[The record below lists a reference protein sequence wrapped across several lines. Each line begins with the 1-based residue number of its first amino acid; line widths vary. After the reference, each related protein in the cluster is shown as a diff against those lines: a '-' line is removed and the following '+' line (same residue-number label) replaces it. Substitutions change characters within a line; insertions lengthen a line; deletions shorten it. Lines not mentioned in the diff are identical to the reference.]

1 LQQIFRQGAT
11 MKAWWWVTLL
21 VVATAS
27 LAAIGDELKSPADAL
42 TECYALVAAED
53 YPGAES
59 CAKNHPDALPSARLR
74 VRIEALQW
82 NGESKPDLVA
92 ELREQSAYEPADA
105 GVHAQL
111 EFTAAMLSA
120 QPQQALGLALA
131 ERDRA
136 EKEQDDLARDE
147 AMSAIAD
154 AHLALHHNDAG
165 PAALNAA
172 AAAWHARTDTH
183 AHWHEIMLQIRS
195 GALQQRLGRYAEAAK
210 FYQQAADLS
219 AATFGADSAAR
230 ITADLQRSHQYE
242 DLGRYREELDL
253 RQELLQRAL
262 RGPGEKSGLT
272 ADIEASV
279 GSVLGTLGDYA
290 AARPHYE
297 NAERILAQ
305 LPDAQWRTRAV
316 ILNNFA
322 NSLQESGDLK
332 AALERQKTVLQ
343 ISAEHPG
350 TERMRAV
357 VLANMGNTE
366 FSMSRMDAAQAHFH
380 EAQAL
385 REKVDGATSPGVA
398 YAVEGL
404 GSVALARQQFADAEA
419 YFKHVLVLRGPA
431 YSAQHPLLD
440 RSRFAIALARWGQ
453 GDLDGAFEQ
462 AVKIA
467 RSEQGVLAHLATEF
481 VERQS
486 VSYRDQLV
494 PATALVVTLAMQR
507 GDAKSLATAWELT
520 MRERGLISRNEARR
534 IAAARAASDPAL
546 QSAWLD
552 WRKANTAYAEAWAG
566 QGIDG
571 ATLDTLRGN
580 AEKTELALWD
590 RLGTGGEAATDIPSV
605 EQLAAALPP
614 KAQLLAMTEGLEP
627 NPAQVFRTDNG
638 FNIDWYAFDLSAG
651 GSPHLR
657 RLGRASALSAD
668 ARAWY
673 SALRDPNGDRKELR
687 RRGNVVR
694 QELLETAQVSTQPH
708 DVYVVPQGDLFRVNL
723 AALPDGDGYLVERGV
738 NMHTLVHENDLLI
751 PASHADVGKI
761 LLAGAPDFPAAKA
774 GIARRQVCIGAP
786 VQGFTRLQS
795 AEHELDDLHQ
805 VFGDAAASMTDLRGA
820 EATRERVMRA
830 LPEARVVHLA
840 THGFSLDDTCAE
852 APTRAITLES
862 AGAKPAMSMA
872 NASLSGLAFSGAKL
886 GGGGTAVGVLSAAD
900 LVSLDLSHVD
910 WVALSAC
917 DSGLGPIGRGEG
929 VFGMRRAL
937 RLAGA
942 RTVVMSLWEVD
953 DAATAQLMG
962 ALYKARFTDHKAVPE
977 AMGDAMRG
985 ALAQRRRAGESDHP
999 FYWAAFVSEGG
1010 WH

>member
-1 LQQIFRQGAT
+1 V
-11 MKAWWWVTLL
+11 KAWCGASLMAVAVSLSAIGAG
-21 VVATAS
+21 VAATADP
-27 LAAIGDELKSPADAL
+27 LAD
-42 TECYALVAAED
+42 CYALVSAEN
-53 YPGAES
+53 YIGADA
-59 CAKNHPDALPSARLR
+59 CAKEHPQASNAERLR
-74 VRIEALQW
+74 LRIEALEW
-82 NGESKPDLVA
+82 NGEPKPELVA
-92 ELREQSAYEPADA
+92 ELRRALESGPADA
-105 GVHAQL
+105 GVQAQL
-111 EFTAAMLSA
+111 EFTAALLAA
-120 QPQQALGLALA
+120 QPQQALDLALA
-131 ERDRA
+131 EHERA
-136 EKEQDDLARDE
+136 AKQPDALARDE
-147 AMSAIAD
+147 ALSAIAD
-154 AHLALHHNDAG
+154 AHLALHHNDDATL
-165 PAALNAA
+165 AALSAA
-172 AAAWHARTDTH
+172 TAAWHARTGTH
-183 AHWHEIMLQIRS
+183 ARWHEIMLQIRAGS
-195 GALQQRLGRYAEAAK
+195 LQQRLGRYEEAAK
-210 FYQQAADLS
+210 FYQQAADVS
-219 AATFGADSAAR
+219 AAGFGVDSAAR

-253 RQELLQRAL
+253 RRDLLQRARRAL
-262 RGPGEKSGLT
+262 GEKNALT
-272 ADIEASV
+272 ADAEASL
-279 GSVLGTLGDYA
+279 GSVLAKLGDYA
-290 AARPHYE
+290 AGRPHYE

-305 LPDAQWRTRAV
+305 LPDVQWRTRAV

-332 AALERQKTVLQ
+332 AALERQEKVLQ
-343 ISAEHPG
+343 LAGEHPG

-366 FSMSRMDAAQAHFH
+366 FSMSLLDAAAAHFR
-380 EAQAL
+380 EAKEL
-385 REKVDGATSPGVA
+385 REKVDGATSPGAA
-398 YAVEGL
+398 YATEGL
-404 GSVALARQQFADAEA
+404 GSVALARQQYADAEG
-419 YFKHVLVLRGPA
+419 YFKHALALREPA

-440 RSRFAIALARWGQ
+440 RSRFAIALTRWGQ
-453 GDLDGAFEQ
+453 GDLDGAFDQ
-462 AVKIA
+462 AVTIA
-467 RSEQGVLAHLATEF
+467 RTEQGVLAHLATEF

-520 MRERGLISRNEARR
+520 MRERGLIARNEARR

-546 QSAWLD
+546 QSAWQE

-566 QGIDG
+566 KGIDST
-571 ATLDTLRGN
+571 TLDGLRAN
-580 AEKTELALWD
+580 AEKTEQALWD
-590 RLGTGGEAATDIPSV
+590 RLGNGGEDIASVPGV

-638 FNIDWYAFDLSAG
+638 FNIDWYAFDLHAG
-651 GSPHLR
+651 GSAQLH
-657 RLGRASALSAD
+657 RLGHADALSAD

-673 SALRDPNGDRKELR
+673 SALRDPAGDRDELR

-694 QELLETAQVSTQPH
+694 KELLEPLQVSSDAH

-738 NMHTLVHENDLLI
+738 NMHTLAHENDLLI
-751 PASHADVGKI
+751 PAGHNDKRKV

-774 GIARRQVCIGAP
+774 GAARRQVCARAP
-786 VQGFTRLQS
+786 EQGFARLES

-805 VFGDAAASMTDLRGA
+805 VFGDGDAGMTDLRGA
-820 EATRERVMRA
+820 QATRERVMRA

-852 APTRAITLES
+852 APARAITLES
-862 AGAKPAMSMA
+862 TAKPAMPMSTSA
-872 NASLSGLAFSGAKL
+872 LSGLAFSGAKL
-886 GGGGTAVGVLSAAD
+886 GGGDSAVGVLSAAD

-962 ALYKARFTDHKAVPE
+962 ALYKARFTDHEAVPE
-977 AMGDAMRG
+977 AMGDAMRA
-985 ALAQRRRAGESDHP
+985 ALAARREAKQSDHP
-999 FYWAAFVSEGG
+999 YYWAAFVSEGG